1 MSEQTE
7 IPGTRLCVD
16 PVGYA
21 GRLEAMKGKLIGIE
35 TDLGSQHTALGLVAS
50 ELLRGEPIEM
60 DDLARKQLLD
70 AAVAVREMLLGIGKI
85 TSAFKKDLGG
95 LLYGVGVRF
104 NPDFKDAGESEAE

>member
-1 MSEQTE
+1 MGTQTE
-7 IPGTRLCVD
+7 IPGTRLHVD

-21 GRLEAMKGKLIGIE
+21 GRLEAMKGCMIGIE

-60 DDLARKQLLD
+60 DDLARQQLLD
-70 AAVAVREMLLGIGKI
+70 VAISVREMLLGIAKI

-104 NPDFKDAGESEAE
+104 NPDLDGPKEDA